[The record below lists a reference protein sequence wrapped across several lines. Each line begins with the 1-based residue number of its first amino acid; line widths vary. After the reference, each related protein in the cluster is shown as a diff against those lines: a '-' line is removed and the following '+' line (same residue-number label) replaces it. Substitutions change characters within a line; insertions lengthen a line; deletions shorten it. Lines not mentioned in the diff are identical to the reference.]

1 MMQIAQEIKFMDL
14 ALGSVVNW
22 VSATIG
28 SNLLMFLKLLVALKV
43 LKSLE
48 LLPMVTIVLQY
59 LVNPPLSP
67 YKICVVSVFQ

>member
-1 MMQIAQEIKFMDL
+1 M
-14 ALGSVVNW
+14 VNW

-28 SNLLMFLKLLVALKV
+28 SNLLMFLKLLVGLKV

-48 LLPMVTIVLQY
+48 LLLMVTIVLQY

-67 YKICVVSVFQ
+67 YMICVVSVFQ